1 MSRFSAKAG
10 TLSANPKNIMSEHI
24 LSVSTREGQGRG
36 FSRRLRAQG
45 SIPAVIYGKSGSQK
59 LAVTE
64 KDFMLLMREIRG
76 AATIITLKSDKGAKT
91 STLIQATQRNPR
103 TDRFEHID
111 FLEVSADQPI
121 TAHIP
126 VHTHGE
132 AKGVKTGGGSLEV
145 SLHEVE
151 VSCLPGDLPEQID
164 LDVSGLEV
172 GEMIHVSGLPAIKGV
187 TYQGDPETVV
197 VICNGQMAAEATTST
212 VAEEATDEEA
222 KTEEKA

>member
-1 MSRFSAKAG
+1 
-10 TLSANPKNIMSEHI
+10 MSEHT

-36 FSRRLRAQG
+36 FARRLRAQG

-64 KDFMLLMREIRG
+64 KDFMLLMRETGG
-76 AATIITLKSDKGAKT
+76 AATIVTLADDKGGKT
-91 STLIQATQRNPR
+91 ATLIQDTQRNPR

-111 FLEVSADQPI
+111 FLEVSADHEI
-121 TAHIP
+121 TAQIP

-145 SLHEVE
+145 VLHELE
-151 VSCLPGDLPEQID
+151 VSCLPKNLPEQID

-172 GEMIHVSGLPAIKGV
+172 GDAIHVASLPKLEGV
-187 TYQGDPETVV
+187 TYEGDPETVV
-197 VICNGQMAAEATTST
+197 VMCNAQMKEEAEKTEVAAEAEGE
-212 VAEEATDEEA
+212 AEASDESKSGDEA
-222 KTEEKA
+222 

>member
-1 MSRFSAKAG
+1 
-10 TLSANPKNIMSEHI
+10 MSEHI

-36 FSRRLRAQG
+36 FARRLRAQG
-45 SIPAVIYGKSGSQK
+45 SIPAVIYGKSGSNK

-64 KDFMLLMREIRG
+64 KDFLLLMREIG
-76 AATIITLKSDKGAKT
+76 GSATIVTLENDKGGKT
-91 STLIQATQRNPR
+91 TTLIQAVQRNPR

-111 FLEVSADQPI
+111 FLEVSANQTI

-132 AKGVKTGGGSLEV
+132 AKGVKTGGGSLEI

-151 VSCLPGDLPEQID
+151 VSCLPKDLPEQID
-164 LDVSGLEV
+164 LDVSGLDI
-172 GEMIHVSGLPAIKGV
+172 GDTIHVAGLPEIKGV

-197 VICNGQMAAEATTST
+197 VICNAPM
-212 VAEEATDEEA
+212 AEESTESAEGEETAEGEKAGEEA
-222 KTEEKA
+222 

>member
-1 MSRFSAKAG
+1 LSRFSVKAG

-36 FSRRLRAQG
+36 FARRLRAQG

-64 KDFMLLMREIRG
+64 KDFLLLMREIGG
-76 AATIITLKSDKGAKT
+76 AATIVTLKSDKGAKT

-111 FLEVSADQPI
+111 FLEVSADQEI
-121 TAHIP
+121 TAQIP

-132 AKGVKTGGGSLEV
+132 AKGVKTGGGSLEI

-164 LDVSGLEV
+164 LDISELEV
-172 GEMIHVSGLPAIKGV
+172 GEMIHISGLPAIKGV

-197 VICNGQMAAEATTST
+197 VICNAQMAEEAASTGAAEA
-212 VAEEATDEEA
+212 AAEEA